1 MAYIVTKNI
10 IDTKDNNRFYEVGD
24 LYPRPDFAVSGA
36 RIAELIE
43 KSVIVAESKAES
55 APAPAEEVTPAGE
68 VTPAEEV
75 TPAGDPEKPL
85 EKSKVAELKAL
96 LDEMGV
102 DYEADAKKAD
112 LVALAQN
119 VKGE

>member
-10 IDTKDNNRFYEVGD
+10 IDTKDNNHFYEVGD
-24 LYPRPDFAVSGA
+24 LYPRADFTVSGA

-43 KSVIVAESKAES
+43 KGVLVAEGKAE
-55 APAPAEEVTPAGE
+55 APAPTEEVAPAEE
-68 VTPAEEV
+68 
-75 TPAGDPEKPL
+75 PEKPL

-112 LVALAQN
+112 LVVLAQN